1 MLGDRWQLIDGM
13 RFRVRTGIP
22 WRDMPEQ
29 YGPWGRAYDLF
40 PPLAAQRRLVVDK
53 SCRSC
58 NR

>member
-1 MLGDRWQLIDGM
+1 MIDGI

-40 PPLAAQRRLVVDK
+40 CRWQRNGAWSLTSHVAAVTADPQHR
-53 SCRSC
+53 
-58 NR
+58 